1 MTTHAPARA
10 TDRPIPSPFTGA
22 GKLWLSTFLSH
33 ILNPWNMAFALA
45 VPMFMYAMFGMTDIA
60 RTTQTGRGNVA
71 GAMIVMMTT
80 YGVMLVGGSLGA
92 TLSVERTT
100 GISRMYALTPIQP
113 WAILV
118 VRLTALVALSAF
130 ITLITF
136 SFGLAT
142 GSQMTLGAWVAS
154 AAVVVALSA
163 LGALIGLACGYTI
176 KGENAYS
183 ASAFVMLV
191 GAFVSGM
198 FIPLDQLP
206 PFVSQIA
213 PFTPL
218 YGAVQAIYAV
228 AGTVPMPTSAWFN
241 IAGWA
246 VITAGI
252 AWWGASHDTAR

>member
-1 MTTHAPARA
+1 MTTQAPAQP
-10 TDRPIPSPFTGA
+10 TSRPIPSPFKGA
-22 GKLWLSTFLSH
+22 GKLWISTFLSH
-33 ILNPWNMAFALA
+33 ILNPWNMAFALLL
-45 VPMFMYAMFGMTDIA
+45 PMFMYAMFGMTDVA
-60 RTTQTGRGNVA
+60 RATQTGRGNLA
-71 GAMIVMMTT
+71 AAMIAMMTT
-80 YGVMLVGGSLGA
+80 YGVILVGGSLGA

-113 WAILV
+113 WVILV

-130 ITLITF
+130 ITIITF
-136 SFGLAT
+136 SFGMAT
-142 GSQMTLGAWVAS
+142 GAEMTAGAWVAS

-183 ASAFVMLV
+183 ASAFVMLM

-228 AGTVPMPTSAWFN
+228 AGTVTMPTSAWLN

>member
-1 MTTHAPARA
+1 MTTHTPSRA

-22 GKLWLSTFLSH
+22 GKLWRATFLSH
-33 ILNPWNMAFALA
+33 ILNPWNMAFAVLL
-45 VPMFMYAMFGMTDIA
+45 PMFMYAMFGMTDVA
-60 RTTQTGRGNVA
+60 RATQTGRGNLA
-71 GAMIVMMTT
+71 AAMIAMMTT
-80 YGVMLVGGSLGA
+80 YGVILVGGSLGA

-113 WAILV
+113 WVILL
-118 VRLTALVALSAF
+118 VRLSALVALSAF

-142 GSQMTLGAWVAS
+142 GAEMTAGAWAAS
-154 AAVVVALSA
+154 AAVVIALSA

-183 ASAFVMLV
+183 ASAFVMLM

-206 PFVSQIA
+206 PSSRRSR
-213 PFTPL
+213 PSRPC
-218 YGAVQAIYAV
+218 
-228 AGTVPMPTSAWFN
+228 TVPSRRSTRSPEP
-241 IAGWA
+241 
-246 VITAGI
+246 
-252 AWWGASHDTAR
+252 